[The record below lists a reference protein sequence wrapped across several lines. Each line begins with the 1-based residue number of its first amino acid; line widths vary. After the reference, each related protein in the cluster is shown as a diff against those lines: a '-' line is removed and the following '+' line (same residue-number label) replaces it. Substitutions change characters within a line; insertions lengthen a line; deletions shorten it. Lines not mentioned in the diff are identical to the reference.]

1 MAKETTYE
9 ELKKQIAELKKQ
21 NKILRLNSSIRKDEK
36 DTAERKQSEI
46 KLKESNAKH
55 SAMIENIGD
64 VIAIVGADGITKY
77 QSKNVERW
85 FGWKPEELYGNTW
98 DKMHPED
105 IERIQKAFNKI
116 LTKKSPSTVEYRFKC
131 KDGIYKWI
139 QLTAIN
145 RINDPLING
154 VLLNYHDITEKK
166 KALEQIK
173 ISEKQLKELNA
184 TKDKFFSIIA
194 HDLRSP
200 FNDIIGFSEL
210 LRENV
215 NDIDNRESEKY
226 IHIINS
232 TAKKTLI
239 LLDNLLDWAKSQT
252 GELSYK
258 PEKIVL
264 SEIILEII
272 GLKKSLAKTKNIS
285 FHYTP
290 TNEIELYTDENI
302 LKTIVRNLISN
313 AVKFTNIGGHI
324 KILATTN
331 QHQVEI
337 SISDNGVGIKDET
350 IHKLFD
356 LSTNVTSPGTAN
368 EKGSGLGLVLCKEF
382 VEKLGGKIWVE
393 SEEGKGSDFKF
404 TLPLNISK

>member
-272 GLKKSLAKTKNIS
+272 GLKKSLAKAKNIS